1 MRRRLRAV
9 VIMVVVTVLL
19 LVTLELLARVI
30 LWRSEPMVEQTAG
43 FGFNQSGYGD
53 LTPDLDSV
61 ERILHNRPYWLKTNS
76 AGLRD
81 VDEISDD
88 PNTFRVLA
96 LGDSFT
102 YGYYVHNEESWPSRL
117 EETLNQRLETRI
129 QVLNAGVPGFTIVDE
144 LEYLREKGMTLEPDL
159 VVIGFYT
166 NDIFDFY
173 PPIREYFARPVIL
186 QQAVSPQPQEN
197 SFISWL
203 SQNSALY
210 SVVARL
216 RASFGEQKI
225 EAEVNRVTPT
235 IPGLQELYRDMLFL
249 NPNKPEYQDEWDS
262 YASYFSDTVEYLSD
276 EGIPV
281 VLMAFPDLAQMPL
294 EGGLPDYPQ
303 QFLTD
308 LTEETKT
315 PYLDLLPVFREKGDI
330 QSLYLMYYNPDAQ
343 VDVNAPDAA
352 VQSYTGDGHPS
363 AYGHLVTARALV
375 DLLIE
380 KELVPN

>member
-1 MRRRLRAV
+1 MRSRLRAV
-9 VIMVVVTVLL
+9 FIII
-19 LVTLELLARVI
+19 LVTALVIVMLELLARVI
-30 LWRSEPMVEQTAG
+30 LWRGDLGVEQTAG
-43 FGFNQSGYGD
+43 FGFSQAGYGD
-53 LTPDLDSV
+53 LAPELDSV

-81 VDEISDD
+81 VDEVSDD
-88 PNTFRVLA
+88 LDIFRVLA

-102 YGYYVHNEESWPSRL
+102 YGYYVHNEEAWPSRL
-117 EETLNQRLETRI
+117 EETLNQRLEMRF

-144 LEYLREKGMTLEPDL
+144 LEYLREKGMTLQPDL

-203 SQNSALY
+203 NQNSALY

-225 EAEVNRVTPT
+225 EAEINRVTPT

-262 YASYFSDTVEYLSD
+262 YVSYFSDTIEFLS
-276 EGIPV
+276 EQGISI
-281 VLMAFPDLAQMPL
+281 VLVAFPDLAQMPL

-315 PYLDLLPVFREKGDI
+315 PYLNLLPIFREKGDI
-330 QSLYLMYYNPDAQ
+330 QSLYLMYYNPDAP
-343 VDVNAPDAA
+343 VDPNAPDAA
-352 VQSYTGDGHPS
+352 VQSFTGDGHPS
-363 AYGHLVTARALV
+363 AYGHLVTARALA
-375 DLLIE
+375 DLLIGE
-380 KELVPN
+380 GLVPN